1 MKSYFVA
8 FFTALAAGPSFAQSP
23 TSAPAAASP
32 ALSARAPR
40 ELINLGHADYQAG
53 RYQEA
58 LDAFRAVDSLGLQP
72 ASGTAADL
80 LHNEAAAQFKLG
92 NVAAARELW
101 VRSANQKD
109 AGFEARARYNLGNC
123 DYTEAIAAA
132 QPAPSEPNDPAAPE
146 SAPAADLGKAIDLL
160 ERATNQYRDALR
172 LDPSLTDARA
182 NLELA
187 QQLKR
192 DLKQQQQQQS
202 QDQQHQDN
210 KQEGQKDQ
218 KQDQKSKDQEKKDKQ
233 KQDQQKKDQQK
244 QDQQEQDQQDSS
256 QTEQQQDQQQQQQ
269 SQDQKQSGQQ
279 GQDEQQE
286 SQPEEQQGEDS
297 SDPSKQEPQ
306 QGQQGQP
313 KNDQMKPEDAQK
325 EGKEQSKEDAQKQ
338 NEQRA
343 QQAEGEAQGEPLNIT
358 REQAEKLMQLVRD
371 REKARRKAMLQRQ
384 AAQHR
389 PVDRDW

>member
-8 FFTALAAGPSFAQSP
+8 FVTALAAGPSFAQSP

-32 ALSARAPR
+32 ALSTRAPR

-58 LDAFRAVDSLGLQP
+58 LDAFRAVDPLGLQST
-72 ASGTAADL
+72 AGTTADL

-101 VRSANQKD
+101 VRAANQKD

-132 QPAPSEPNDPAAPE
+132 QPAASADPSDFAAPE
-146 SAPAADLGKAIDLL
+146 SAPAGDLGKAIDLL
-160 ERATNQYRDALR
+160 EKATNQYRDALR

-202 QDQQHQDN
+202 QDQQQQDN

-218 KQDQKSKDQEKKDKQ
+218 KDQKSKDQEKKDKQ

-256 QTEQQQDQQQQQQ
+256 QAEQQQDQQQQQQ
-269 SQDQKQSGQQ
+269 SQNQKKNGQP

-297 SDPSKQEPQ
+297 NDPSKQEPQ
-306 QGQQGQP
+306 QGQQGLP

-325 EGKEQSKEDAQKQ
+325 EGKGQSKEDAQKQ
-338 NEQRA
+338 NEQQA
-343 QQAEGEAQGEPLNIT
+343 QPAEGEAQGEPLNIT